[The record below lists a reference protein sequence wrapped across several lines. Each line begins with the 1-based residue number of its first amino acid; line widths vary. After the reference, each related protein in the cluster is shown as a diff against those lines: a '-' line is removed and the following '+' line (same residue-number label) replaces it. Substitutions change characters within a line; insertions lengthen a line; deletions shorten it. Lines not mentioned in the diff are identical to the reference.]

1 MATEVLGKENV
12 HTLLM
17 PSQFSSDHSV
27 EDARAMAE
35 NLGMNYQ
42 IVPITNIFALFTQ
55 TISPIFGELPFDL
68 AEDNIQSRLRGTM
81 LMALANKFG
90 YILLNTSNKS
100 EYAVGNST
108 LYGDSAGILS
118 VIGDLYKSEVY
129 DLARYINRNGEIIP
143 RNTLSKAPTSELH
156 PNHPDANLLPAYDI
170 LDAILYRM
178 LEEGQSREEIINA
191 GFDEEDVYRIYGLLI
206 RNEHKRYQS
215 SPVLRLTRC
224 VLCKNRIMPLTSH
237 YGY

>member
-1 MATEVLGKENV
+1 M
-12 HTLLM
+12 
-17 PSQFSSDHSV
+17 
-27 EDARAMAE
+27 
-35 NLGMNYQ
+35 
-42 IVPITNIFALFTQ
+42 
-55 TISPIFGELPFDL
+55 
-68 AEDNIQSRLRGTM
+68 
-81 LMALANKFG
+81 
-90 YILLNTSNKS
+90 NTSNKS

-215 SPVLRLTRC
+215 CPVLRLSSC
-224 VLCKNRIMPLTSH
+224 VLGKNRIMPLTSH

>member
-1 MATEVLGKENV
+1 
-12 HTLLM
+12 
-17 PSQFSSDHSV
+17 
-27 EDARAMAE
+27 MAE

-55 TISPIFGELPFDL
+55 TISPIFGELPFDH
-68 AEDNIQSRLRGTM
+68 AEDNIKSIIRGTM

-143 RNTLSKAPTSELH
+143 RNT
-156 PNHPDANLLPAYDI
+156 
-170 LDAILYRM
+170 
-178 LEEGQSREEIINA
+178 
-191 GFDEEDVYRIYGLLI
+191 
-206 RNEHKRYQS
+206 
-215 SPVLRLTRC
+215 
-224 VLCKNRIMPLTSH
+224 
-237 YGY
+237 